1 MIYYVNNSAPKNGN
15 GTKEMPFKFI
25 NDAAKIAKAGDEV
38 LVAPCIYHEYVDPVN
53 GGTEDARIVYKSEKP
68 LGAKIT
74 GAETM
79 NDWEHYKDNVWVC
92 RVDNGVFGNY
102 NPYTTMVGGDW
113 YFAPVVRHTG
123 AVYLNDRQLY
133 ETETLE
139 ECIKGEVYA
148 PSWEPEWSVYKWY
161 TEQDKEKN
169 QTVIY
174 ANFQGKNP
182 TEEKVEIN
190 VRRNCFMPSKTG
202 VNYITFSGF
211 DVSKAA
217 TTWAPPAA
225 YQDGMIGPHW
235 SKGWIIEDCEVSNSK
250 CCGISL
256 GKYYDPEN
264 DHYQKTRKKPDPDGA

>member
-38 LVAPCIYHEYVDPVN
+38 LVAPGIYHEYVDPVN

-148 PSWEPEWSVYKWY
+148 PKRLHRLLRLCFG
-161 TEQDKEKN
+161 
-169 QTVIY
+169 
-174 ANFQGKNP
+174 NF
-182 TEEKVEIN
+182 
-190 VRRNCFMPSKTG
+190 FFDPS
-202 VNYITFSGF
+202 
-211 DVSKAA
+211 
-217 TTWAPPAA
+217 
-225 YQDGMIGPHW
+225 
-235 SKGWIIEDCEVSNSK
+235 
-250 CCGISL
+250 L
-256 GKYYDPEN
+256 
-264 DHYQKTRKKPDPDGA
+264 

>member
-38 LVAPCIYHEYVDPVN
+38 LVAPGIYHEYVDPVN
-53 GGTEDARIVYKSEKP
+53 GGTENARIVYKSEKP

-123 AVYLNDRQLY
+123 AVYLKDRQLY
-133 ETETLE
+133 EAETLE

-182 TEEKVEIN
+182 TEEK
-190 VRRNCFMPSKTG
+190 
-202 VNYITFSGF
+202 
-211 DVSKAA
+211 
-217 TTWAPPAA
+217 
-225 YQDGMIGPHW
+225 
-235 SKGWIIEDCEVSNSK
+235 
-250 CCGISL
+250 
-256 GKYYDPEN
+256 
-264 DHYQKTRKKPDPDGA
+264 

>member
-38 LVAPCIYHEYVDPVN
+38 LVAPGIYHEYVDPIN

-102 NPYTTMVGGDW
+102 NPYTTMIGGDW

-133 ETETLE
+133 EAETLE
-139 ECIKGEVYA
+139 ECIKGEVYP
-148 PSWEPEWSVYKWY
+148 PSWEPEWSVYNGIPSRTKR
-161 TEQDKEKN
+161 KIRRSSM
-169 QTVIY
+169 QTSRAKI
-174 ANFQGKNP
+174 
-182 TEEKVEIN
+182 
-190 VRRNCFMPSKTG
+190 RR
-202 VNYITFSGF
+202 
-211 DVSKAA
+211 
-217 TTWAPPAA
+217 
-225 YQDGMIGPHW
+225 
-235 SKGWIIEDCEVSNSK
+235 
-250 CCGISL
+250 
-256 GKYYDPEN
+256 
-264 DHYQKTRKKPDPDGA
+264 RKK

>member
-38 LVAPCIYHEYVDPVN
+38 LVAPGIYHEYVDPVN

-123 AVYLNDRQLY
+123 AVYLKDRQLY
-133 ETETLE
+133 EAETLE

-148 PSWEPEWSVYKWY
+148 PSWEPVYRAG
-161 TEQDKEKN
+161 QREK
-169 QTVIY
+169 
-174 ANFQGKNP
+174 
-182 TEEKVEIN
+182 
-190 VRRNCFMPSKTG
+190 S
-202 VNYITFSGF
+202 
-211 DVSKAA
+211 
-217 TTWAPPAA
+217 
-225 YQDGMIGPHW
+225 DGH
-235 SKGWIIEDCEVSNSK
+235 
-250 CCGISL
+250 L
-256 GKYYDPEN
+256 
-264 DHYQKTRKKPDPDGA
+264 RKLPG